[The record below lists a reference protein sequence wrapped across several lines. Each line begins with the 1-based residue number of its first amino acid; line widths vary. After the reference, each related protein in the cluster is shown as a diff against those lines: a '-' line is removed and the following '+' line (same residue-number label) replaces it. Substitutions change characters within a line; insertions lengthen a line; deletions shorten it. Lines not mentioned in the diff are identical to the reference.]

1 MDQLHSSI
9 ALFVALLVAAVV
21 LGMLAERLRIP
32 YTVPLMLASAPLYL
46 PNLPIRFGPS
56 LLVVFLPAL
65 VFEAAWNLDY
75 SALMRTWKA
84 IAILAIPGVVWTAA
98 VVGLGLFLM
107 GQLPLP
113 QALLLGVVLSAT
125 DPVAVIATFRRLKV
139 PVDLATI
146 VEAESLFNDGAAVVL
161 YGVALA
167 VINGGHSSTTVLPS
181 VTAAIGQSVGGV
193 AIGLGTAFLIARL
206 LRLISDP
213 SQQIVATV
221 ASAYGAYVLA
231 DILHL
236 SGIFAAIVTGV
247 GLRAFERT
255 GISNVAAEDID
266 RFWAILAFLA
276 NSILFLLV
284 GLRIEFARI
293 IHQPIL
299 VLTTL
304 ALLTISRLVL
314 AYGGLPLIGMRADR
328 MVWRH
333 VVALA
338 GIRGALSLALALSIP
353 QSLAGRPQIV
363 DAVFAV
369 VFVTLVAQGI
379 AIGPVVA
386 RAAFGDVRSALRSS
400 GQ

>member
-1 MDQLHSSI
+1 MDQIHSSI
-9 ALFVALLVAAVV
+9 ALFVALLMAAVV
-21 LGMLAERLRIP
+21 LGMLAERARVP

-46 PNLPIRFGPS
+46 PGLPIKFGPA

-65 VFEAAWNLDY
+65 VFEAAWNLDHR
-75 SALMRTWKA
+75 ALMRAWKA

-98 VVGLGLFLM
+98 VVGLGLFFL
-107 GQLPLP
+107 GQLPLSA
-113 QALLLGVVLSAT
+113 ALLLGVILSAT

-146 VEAESLFNDGAAVVL
+146 VEGESLFNDGAAVVL
-161 YGVALA
+161 YGAAIA
-167 VINGGHSSTTVLPS
+167 VISKGDSTTNVLFS
-181 VTAAIGQSVGGV
+181 ATTALGASFGGAAVGLAI
-193 AIGLGTAFLIARL
+193 AFLIARL
-206 LRLISDP
+206 LRFSTDP

-221 ASAYGAYVLA
+221 AAAYGAYVFA
-231 DILHL
+231 DIFHL

-247 GLRAFERT
+247 GLRAFQPT
-255 GISNVAAEDID
+255 SMTDAAEDID

-299 VLTTL
+299 VVSTL
-304 ALLTISRLVL
+304 ALLAMSRLVL
-314 AYGGLPLIGMRADR
+314 SYGGLPLIGMRGER
-328 MVWRH
+328 IGWRH
-333 VVALA
+333 VIALA
-338 GIRGALSLALALSIP
+338 GIRGALSLALALGVP
-353 QSLAGRPQIV
+353 QSLSARPQIV

-386 RAAFGDVRSALRSS
+386 RARL
-400 GQ
+400 